1 MTKPRLPIGIR
12 TFRELRERSCYYV
25 DKTGFIRRL
34 LDSGERY
41 FLARP
46 RQFGKSLL
54 LDTMKELFE
63 GNEPLFK
70 SLHIHRH
77 WDWSIRHPV
86 LRLSFTDGTFED
98 KDRLNANL
106 LEQLDRVQRR
116 SGIVSEY
123 STAPDRFSHVIQ
135 ELHGRTGQGV
145 AVLIDDCDK
154 PILDLLEQPEAARA
168 IRDFLHGFYGAIKD
182 CDAHIRFAFLT
193 GVSRCSSA
201 SPFSGLNNLNDI
213 TLDSRYSAICGYTD
227 SDLDAVFGPELRGL
241 DRDEI
246 RVRYNGYRWT
256 GEDKL
261 YNPFDILM
269 LFDRREF
276 GSYWFE
282 AASPAYP
289 IRTLIDRGVGSPD
302 LEEMLCDPHLLSQFD
317 LEDIAT
323 EALLFLTGYLTI
335 TGERNFG
342 GNTLYRLGYPNR
354 EVKQGLNRHL
364 SRAMGSGASRLV
376 PGRVGAATVRQ

>member
-77 WDWSIRHPV
+77 WDWSVRHPV
-86 LRLSFTDGTFED
+86 LRLSFADGTFEG
-98 KDRLNANL
+98 KGRLNANL

-135 ELHGRTGQGV
+135 ELHRQSGQGV
-145 AVLIDDCDK
+145 VVLIDDCDK
-154 PILDLLEQPEAARA
+154 PILDLLEQPDSARA

-193 GVSRCSSA
+193 GVSRFSSA
-201 SPFSGLNNLNDI
+201 SPFSGLNSLNDI
-213 TLDSRYSAICGYTD
+213 TLDPRYSAICGYTD

-256 GEDKL
+256 GDDKL

-342 GNTLYRLGYPNR
+342 GNILYRLGYPNR

-364 SRAMGSGASRLV
+364 SRAMESGASRSV
-376 PGRVGAATVRQ
+376 PGRVGAAIARQ